1 MHNTRVT
8 RWIASLRM
16 PRRPFVAL
24 AIVLIASLQVAGL
37 YRASGWRDE
46 VDTSLGI
53 NVDFGTPDVLIRTR
67 SLSSFFRDLL
77 KVPIARDLFQ
87 EDLAFYYE
95 THPGRL
101 GLAGTMRR
109 IAYEH
114 NLTWSDR
121 LVSSV
126 FDEPA
131 DVLLWRGPKGSLDY
145 WAIAMSRGTV
155 ASVLQ
160 QAATIVASDTQLSRY
175 GEIDVD
181 GASIPLYALELASDR
196 KMLLASYRDRVVVLS
211 DAGMILGSNADGQ
224 ARDAVA
230 GLLSADGQK
239 RSVFERAFPSAA
251 SSGRNAGQNANRSGD
266 ARDASDARDVADAP
280 VHSVAARLHFASF
293 GYQRFFPGVEA
304 LKFEFGGGSWS
315 TSLLMNPGEIPG
327 GTLGAGAPWTAV
339 PANAAF
345 CAMLPIDWSQGPALL
360 AGVKGMKGETVSA
373 SGSGA
378 SGGASGAEATNAIAD
393 LAKELDGP
401 AVVCWYADGRIHT
414 PLVAAT
420 LKTPRTDLEPLFTTL
435 FDWSINRIKAKE
447 PKESIEPK
455 EANEAKESTEAK
467 QSNEAK
473 QPKESK
479 QAEAPLSI
487 VRPAADEALWQR
499 ELEVPYSAVDEATGR
514 PEPGTL
520 TITLGVKGR
529 HIFFS
534 PDADQ
539 VTRAFAT
546 VARRY
551 PSMADVLPRDSG
563 ATLSVIAPKALAS
576 LARAE
581 ALVMLPPPDEPV
593 FRAAA
598 ERHLLPR
605 LDRMARHPAYRLTLP
620 APADTTRR
628 WHQVRWQELAR

>member
-1 MHNTRVT
+1 MHNTRVA

-24 AIVLIASLQVAGL
+24 ALVLIVSIQVAGL
-37 YRASGWRDE
+37 YRVSSGWGDDE
-46 VDTSLGI
+46 IDDSLGI
-53 NVDFGTPDVLIRTR
+53 NVDFGKPDVLIRTR

-95 THPGRL
+95 AHPGRL
-101 GLAGTMRR
+101 GLAGTIRR

-131 DVLLWRGPKGSLDY
+131 DVLLWRGKKGSLDY
-145 WAIAMSRGTV
+145 WAIAMSRGTI
-155 ASVLQ
+155 ATVLQ
-160 QAATIVASDTQLSRY
+160 QAATAVASDTQLSRG

-181 GASIPLYALELASDR
+181 GTRVQVYALELTSDR
-196 KMLLASYRDRVVVLS
+196 RMLLASHRDRVVVLS
-211 DAGMILGSNADGQ
+211 DAGMLLGSNESGS

-230 GLLSADGQK
+230 GLLSADVQK
-239 RSVFERAFPSAA
+239 RSVYDAAFPA
-251 SSGRNAGQNANRSGD
+251 SPTSNRSGD
-266 ARDASDARDVADAP
+266 VP

-327 GTLGAGAPWTAV
+327 GTLGAGAPWAAV

-345 CAMLPIDWSQGPALL
+345 CAMLPIDWSQGRALL
-360 AGVKGMKGETVSA
+360 AGA
-373 SGSGA
+373 SGDGQPNA
-378 SGGASGAEATNAIAD
+378 NAIAN
-393 LAKELDGP
+393 LAQELDGP
-401 AVVCWYADGRIHT
+401 AVVCWYSDGRIHT

-420 LKTPRTDLEPLFTTL
+420 LKTPRADLEPLFTTL
-435 FDWSINRIKAKE
+435 FDWSIQSVASKESKETKEAKESAEAKE
-447 PKESIEPK
+447 PKESK
-455 EANEAKESTEAK
+455 AAK
-467 QSNEAK
+467 
-473 QPKESK
+473 
-479 QAEAPLSI
+479 APTARVSI

-499 ELEVPYSAVDEATGR
+499 ELEVPYSAVDETTGR

-520 TITLGVKGR
+520 TITLGAKGR

-546 VARRY
+546 VARQY
-551 PSMADVLPRDSG
+551 PSMNDVIPRDSG

-581 ALVMLPPPDEPV
+581 ALVMLPPPDEPL

-605 LDRMARHPAYRLTLP
+605 LDRMAKYPAYRLTLP
-620 APADTTRR
+620 AQADTQRR
-628 WHQVRWQELAR
+628 WHQVWWQELAR